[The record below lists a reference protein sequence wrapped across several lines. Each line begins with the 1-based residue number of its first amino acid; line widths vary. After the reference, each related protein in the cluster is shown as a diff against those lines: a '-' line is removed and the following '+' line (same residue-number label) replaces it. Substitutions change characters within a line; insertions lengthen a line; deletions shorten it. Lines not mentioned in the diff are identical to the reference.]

1 MGKITNRYWVV
12 EGTHKD
18 PNDQDTIDHRT
29 ETEHGPFE
37 DETRILTTRLSH
49 AARLAPWLTYGRSHP
64 AQTFSSLFSVFA
76 FVRVSFRFRC
86 CPGRS
91 LKLFS
96 LHNAFC
102 CVRRCGAQSPRAL
115 PSSPGNETG
124 CARFSQPLCTPLA
137 VSASEQPLACCL
149 MHRAPAAGGTDQ
161 HGQDVTKACV
171 RACKDAIS
179 WNSIPS
185 LERLVPGG
193 NDNVKLRLQLA
204 VPYGDGDAPPALDM
218 DKIRACFAYGTLQE
232 PVELMPGGARFSSM
246 CSVPSL
252 CDDSRDASWVVAIA
266 CVTVGY

>member
-1 MGKITNRYWVV
+1 MAALRPLGRLLPRSGASRAAAAATRSIKMAIT
-12 EGTHKD
+12 
-18 PNDQDTIDHRT
+18 P
-29 ETEHGPFE
+29 
-37 DETRILTTRLSH
+37 
-49 AARLAPWLTYGRSHP
+49 AP
-64 AQTFSSLFSVFA
+64 
-76 FVRVSFRFRC
+76 
-86 CPGRS
+86 PG
-91 LKLFS
+91 F
-96 LHNAFC
+96 NEVIFI
-102 CVRRCGAQSPRAL
+102 
-115 PSSPGNETG
+115 ETG
-124 CARFSQPLCTPLA
+124 CARFSQPLCTPLP

-218 DKIRACFAYGTLQE
+218 DEIRACFAYGTLQE

-252 CDDSRDASWVVAIA
+252 GDDSRDASWVVAIA